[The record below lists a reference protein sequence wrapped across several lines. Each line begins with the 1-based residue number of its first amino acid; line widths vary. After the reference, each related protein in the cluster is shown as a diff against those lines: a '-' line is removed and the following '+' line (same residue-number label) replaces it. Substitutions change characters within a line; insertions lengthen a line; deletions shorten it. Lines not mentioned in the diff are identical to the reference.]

1 MYSQS
6 VVVIVTSWCVHVDL
20 ETECIGCG
28 VPHHYSVSQRVMPS
42 VYCRLSFLLAHH
54 SRVGSSGGCTAR
66 SVGAVPLQWRK
77 HDMATKAIA
86 VQAAT
91 PQDLETMTM
100 QYISQG
106 YVIANKSPAQVSLVK
121 RKKINMTWLIIDLAF
136 ILVFG
141 FGLLMLLITFIFYAM
156 DNDKMVTITVVGWG
170 ASQTTGQLEPQS
182 GSYTPY

>member
-1 MYSQS
+1 
-6 VVVIVTSWCVHVDL
+6 
-20 ETECIGCG
+20 
-28 VPHHYSVSQRVMPS
+28 
-42 VYCRLSFLLAHH
+42 
-54 SRVGSSGGCTAR
+54 
-66 SVGAVPLQWRK
+66 
-77 HDMATKAIA
+77 MATKAIA